1 MTLQFI
7 LDNKGKTTGVFIPI
21 NEWENLKKTVK
32 KITKQDIEVD
42 IPEWQKTELK
52 NRIKHFRKHP
62 KQVELLSKALDDLEK
77 GNLN

>member
-21 NEWENLKKTVK
+21 NEWENLKRTVK

-42 IPEWQKTELK
+42 IPDWQITELR
-52 NRIKHFRKHP
+52 NRIKQYRKNP
-62 KQVELLSKALDDLEK
+62 KQVELLSKALDDIEK
-77 GNLN
+77 EL

>member
-32 KITKQDIEVD
+32 KVTKQDIEID
-42 IPEWQKTELK
+42 IPDWQKTELQG
-52 NRIKHFRKHP
+52 RIKHFRKNP
-62 KQVELLSKALDDLEK
+62 KQVELLSKALDDIEREL
-77 GNLN
+77 

>member
-32 KITKQDIEVD
+32 KITKKDLEVD
-42 IPEWQKTELK
+42 IPGWQKEELQK
-52 NRIKHFRKHP
+52 RIKHFRKNP
-62 KQVELLSKALDDLEK
+62 KQVELLSKALDDMENEL
-77 GNLN
+77 